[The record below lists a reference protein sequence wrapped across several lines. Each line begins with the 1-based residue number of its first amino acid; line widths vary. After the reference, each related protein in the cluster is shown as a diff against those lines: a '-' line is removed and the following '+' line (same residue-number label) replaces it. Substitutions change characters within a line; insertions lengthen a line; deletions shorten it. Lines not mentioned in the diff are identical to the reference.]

1 MTSSDRNGELRI
13 RQLELQVTRLQ
24 EQLKAK
30 QRATELQASEY
41 ERRLT
46 ALNHAHE
53 QALEVQKTTVTADK
67 FEEYVKTESQAREA
81 ALLRVDEKIA
91 DQGRVLG
98 GRVSRVESMQGKILG
113 GLVVIVA
120 LIPVAVRLLGG

>member
-1 MTSSDRNGELRI
+1 MTERNGEIRI
-13 RQLELQVTRLQ
+13 RQLELSLARLQ
-24 EQLKAK
+24 EQLRASELAK
-30 QRATELQASEY
+30 ELQAREY

-67 FEEYVKTESQAREA
+67 FEEYVKTERTAREA

-91 DQGRVLG
+91 GQDRVLSGRVA
-98 GRVSRVESMQGKILG
+98 RVEALQSRIIG
-113 GLVVIVA
+113 GLVVIA
-120 LIPVAVRLLGG
+120 ILIPVITRLIGG

>member
-1 MTSSDRNGELRI
+1 MSDERV
-13 RQLELQVTRLQ
+13 RQLELSIARLQ
-24 EQLKAK
+24 EQLKSSEVAK
-30 QRATELQASEY
+30 MLQATEY

-67 FEEYVKTESQAREA
+67 FEEYVKTERTAREA

-91 DQGRVLG
+91 GQDRVLS
-98 GRVSRVESMQGKILG
+98 GRLSRIEAAQGKIIG
-113 GLVVIVA
+113 GLVVIAV
-120 LIPVAVRLLGG
+120 LIPVITRLIGG

>member
-1 MTSSDRNGELRI
+1 MTDPNGEIRI
-13 RQLELQVTRLQ
+13 RQLELEVARQQ
-24 EQLKAK
+24 EKLKAK
-30 QRATELQASEY
+30 EKATELQAKEY

-67 FEEYVKTESQAREA
+67 FEDYVKTESLAREA

-91 DQGRVLG
+91 AQNQTLG
-98 GRVSRVESMQGKILG
+98 DRMSRLESLQSRIIG
-113 GLVVIVA
+113 GLVVIAV
-120 LIPVAVRLLGG
+120 LIPVVTRLLGE